1 MTRNRA
7 LRKGEVSGMKVS
19 TISAALGAALLLA
32 GPAANAAPSALAKA
46 CAKDVKSVCG
56 DVKPGGNKLAACMKE
71 HFSDLSTDCQIA
83 YVKVAAVGRACKA
96 DMKKFCADLKPGQNA
111 KAACLKSHA
120 ADLSEGCKDAMAK
133 AGASA
138 K

>member
-1 MTRNRA
+1 MRYGCEGAIMKA
-7 LRKGEVSGMKVS
+7 L
-19 TISAALGAALLLA
+19 TIAAALGAALLFA
-32 GPAANAAPSALAKA
+32 GSAYAAPSALAKA

-56 DVKPGGNKLAACMKE
+56 DVKPGGGKLAACMKE

-83 YVKVAAVGRACKA
+83 YIKVAAVGRACKA
-96 DMKKFCADLKPGQNA
+96 DVKKFCADVKLKNA
-111 KAACLKSHA
+111 KAECLKSHA

-133 AGASA
+133 AGAGG

>member
-1 MTRNRA
+1 MKA
-7 LRKGEVSGMKVS
+7 L
-19 TISAALGAALLLA
+19 TIGAALGAALLLTSSGA
-32 GPAANAAPSALAKA
+32 FAAPSALAKA

-56 DVKPGGNKLAACMKE
+56 DAKPGGGKLAACMKE

-83 YVKVAAVGRACKA
+83 YIKVAAVGRACKA
-96 DMKKFCADLKPGQNA
+96 DMKQFCAYVKPGRNA
-111 KAACLKSHA
+111 KAECLKSHA

-133 AGASA
+133 AGSGA

>member
-1 MTRNRA
+1 MKA
-7 LRKGEVSGMKVS
+7 L
-19 TISAALGAALLLA
+19 TIGAALGAALLLA
-32 GPAANAAPSALAKA
+32 GSAAHAAPSALARA

-56 DVKPGGNKLAACMKE
+56 DVKPGGGKLAACMKE

-83 YVKVAAVGRACKA
+83 YIKAAAVGRACKA
-96 DMKKFCADLKPGQNA
+96 DTKKFCADVKPGQNA
-111 KAACLKSHA
+111 KATCLKSHA

-133 AGASA
+133 AQAGA

>member
-1 MTRNRA
+1 MKAR
-7 LRKGEVSGMKVS
+7 VSITVV
-19 TISAALGAALLLA
+19 AAALLF
-32 GPAANAAPSALAKA
+32 AASGAHAAPSFLAEA

-56 DVKPGGNKLAACMKE
+56 DVKPGGGKLAACMKE

-83 YVKVAAVGRACKA
+83 YIKVAAVGRACKA
-96 DMKKFCADLKPGQNA
+96 DMKKFCADVKPGQNA

-133 AGASA
+133 AGAGG

>member
-1 MTRNRA
+1 MKA
-7 LRKGEVSGMKVS
+7 L
-19 TISAALGAALLLA
+19 TIAAALGAALLFA
-32 GPAANAAPSALAKA
+32 DSASAAPSALAKA

-56 DVKPGGNKLAACMKE
+56 SVKPGGGKLAACMKE

-83 YVKVAAVGRACKA
+83 YIKVAAVGRACKA
-96 DMKKFCADLKPGQNA
+96 DMTKYCADVKPGQNA

-133 AGASA
+133 AGAGG

>member
-1 MTRNRA
+1 MLHA
-7 LRKGEVSGMKVS
+7 LRKRGVHHESFDDCRRARRG
-19 TISAALGAALLLA
+19 ALAVRL
-32 GPAANAAPSALAKA
+32 PPYAAPSALAKA

-56 DVKPGGNKLAACMKE
+56 DVKPGGGKLATCMKE

-83 YVKVAAVGRACKA
+83 YIKVAAVGRACKA
-96 DMKKFCADLKPGQNA
+96 DMKQFCADVKPGQNA

-120 ADLSEGCKDAMAK
+120 ADLSEGCKDAMTK
-133 AGASA
+133 VGAGG